1 MGSMSQASQ
10 VQEESGL
17 KAYKQW
23 ATVMMSFLMA
33 VSISACGAREAPP
46 AEQSAP
52 KPAPAAQAPAAPPYP
67 TKQIEYIVPYSAGG
81 GVDLVA
87 RATADYLSKEWGQPI
102 VVVNKAGGG
111 GAVGAEY
118 ALKQAKPD
126 GYTALAVNVSN
137 TTMLTAGMVNSPVK
151 NEDQIYAARI
161 GKGTLAFAVKADA
174 PWKDFAEF
182 SQWVKESP
190 EQLTWTSVGPAG
202 FSAFGVAEWMDTI
215 GADFSKSRMIV
226 TKGASDS
233 VPKVAGGHAVLAV
246 HTVGEIMPMV
256 QAGKVKILAVSG
268 TKRSPFLPDVPTA
281 EELGIKGLTVFW
293 WTGVSFAKGTPDY
306 VVEKWQESIAKMEQ
320 DPEFA
325 KKLSEIQVEAAY
337 AKSAD
342 FIQDVNQETEYYTD
356 LATKKDIRK

>member
-1 MGSMSQASQ
+1 
-10 VQEESGL
+10 
-17 KAYKQW
+17 
-23 ATVMMSFLMA
+23 MMSFLMA
-33 VSISACGAREAPP
+33 VSVSACGAKDTPATTQGAPT
-46 AEQSAP
+46 SAQ
-52 KPAPAAQAPAAPPYP
+52 PAPSEPAPEYP

-137 TTMLTAGMVNSPVK
+137 TTMLTAGMLNSPVK
-151 NEDQIYAARI
+151 NEDQIYTSRI

-182 SQWVKESP
+182 SQWVKAHP

-202 FSAFGVAEWMDTI
+202 FSAFGVAEWLDAI
-215 GADFSKSRMIV
+215 GADFSKTRMIV

-246 HTVGEIMPMV
+246 HTIGEIMPML

-268 TKRSPFLPDVPTA
+268 QERSPFLPDVPTA

-306 VVEKWQESIAKMEQ
+306 VIAKWQESIAKMEQ
-320 DPEFA
+320 DPAFV
-325 KKLSEIQVEAAY
+325 KKLTDIQVENDY
-337 AKSAD
+337 ANSTE
-342 FIQDVNQETEYYTD
+342 FNQDVNRETAYYTE
-356 LATKKDIRK
+356 LATKKNMRK

>member
-1 MGSMSQASQ
+1 MSLNLRPR
-10 VQEESGL
+10 EEFDVR
-17 KAYKQW
+17 AYKQW
-23 ATVMMSFLMA
+23 VTLMLSFFLA
-33 VSISACGAREAPP
+33 VTASACASGVSQPTELGTSSQTQTPKTQEAP
-46 AEQSAP
+46 A
-52 KPAPAAQAPAAPPYP
+52 YP

-102 VVVNKAGGG
+102 LVVNKPGGG

-118 ALKQAKPD
+118 ALKQAKND

-137 TTMLTAGMVNSPVK
+137 TTMLTAGMKTPPVQ
-151 NEDQIYAARI
+151 NEDQVYTARI

-174 PWKDFAEF
+174 PWKDFASF
-182 SQWVKESP
+182 SEWVRNNP

-202 FSAFGVAEWMDTI
+202 FSAFGVAEWMDAI

-246 HTVGEIMPMV
+246 HTIGEINPML

-268 TKRSPFLPDVPTA
+268 KERSPFLPDVPTA
-281 EELGIKGLTVFW
+281 EEQGIKELTVFW
-293 WTGVSFAKGTPDY
+293 WTGVSFAKGTPDH
-306 VVEKWQESIAKMEQ
+306 VIRKWEEAVAKMEK
-320 DPEFA
+320 DPGFVQ
-325 KKLSEIQVEAAY
+325 KLDGIQVEPAY
-337 AKSAD
+337 ADKTG
-342 FIQDVNQETEYYTD
+342 FNQDVIKETKYYID
-356 LATKKDIRK
+356 LATKKNLRK